1 MVSYIRQR
9 NLYLKEA
16 IQFRSQG
23 MTLQEIS
30 EIIPVSGETIRRWC
44 IKFAPELNE
53 IEPMTKKKGTSLIT
67 TDERQSCDNKAL
79 ERRIKELEDKLAKE
93 SLRADFYEEMIN
105 VAESKFNIP
114 IRKKA
119 GIKQ

>member
-1 MVSYIRQR
+1 MT
-9 NLYLKEA
+9 LKE
-16 IQFRSQG
+16 
-23 MTLQEIS
+23 IS
-30 EIIPVSGETIRRWC
+30 NIIPVSEETIRRWC
-44 IKFAPELNE
+44 IKFADELNE
-53 IEPMTKKKGTSLIT
+53 TEAMTKKKRT
-67 TDERQSCDNKAL
+67 TPTTPDEQQSCDNKAL
-79 ERRIKELEDKLAKE
+79 ERRIKELEAKLAKE

>member
-9 NLYLKEA
+9 EQNLAKA
-16 IQFRSQG
+16 IRLR
-23 MTLQEIS
+23 TLCLSYNKIS
-30 EIIPVSGETIRRWC
+30 EIISVPPDTIRRWC
-44 IKFAPELNE
+44 IKFAPELE
-53 IEPMTKKKGTSLIT
+53 GTVKMAGKKRTSSIT
-67 TDERQSCDNKAL
+67 PKEQQSCDNKAL
-79 ERRIKELEDKLAKE
+79 ERKIKELEDKLAKE

>member
-1 MVSYIRQR
+1 MVSYIKQR
-9 NLYLKEA
+9 RLYLEEA
-16 IQFRSQG
+16 IRLRSQSLG
-23 MTLQEIS
+23 FSEIS
-30 EIIPVSGETIRRWC
+30 EIIPVHRDTIQRWC
-44 IKFAPELNE
+44 IKFAPEINE
-53 IEPMTKKKGTSLIT
+53 KVSMLEKKVTSPIT
-67 TDERQSCDNKAL
+67 PKEQQPCDNKAL
-79 ERRIKELEDKLAKE
+79 ERRIKELENKLAKE

>member
-1 MVSYIRQR
+1 MVSYIFQRRQ
-9 NLYLKEA
+9 YLEKA
-16 IQFRSQG
+16 IRFRSQG
-23 MTLQEIS
+23 MSLKEIS
-30 EIIPVSGETIRRWC
+30 KIIPVSEETIRRWC
-44 IKFAPELNE
+44 IKFAPELDGTV
-53 IEPMTKKKGTSLIT
+53 PMTKKKRTIST
-67 TDERQSCDNKAL
+67 TPDGQQSCDTKAL
-79 ERRIKELEDKLAKE
+79 ERRIKELENKLAKE